1 MRLMREEVPLTE
13 RQMQDMASAWPRYM
27 QVRICICRRTVSS
40 GKHTD
45 DASRPEAAPSPKL
58 CTVSV
63 LQHPDDISAIDLRG
77 LHGMSV
83 HPERLHRPDT
93 PWHSDSGEACGVLH
107 DGCRMLL
114 ARHGFVSTMPS
125 RQPHTHFAGDNH

>member
-1 MRLMREEVPLTE
+1 MSTLHAVREAVPLTE
-13 RQMQDMASAWPRYM
+13 RQMQVMASAWPRYM

-58 CTVSV
+58 CTVLV
-63 LQHPDDISAIDLRG
+63 LQHPDNISAIGLRI

-83 HPERLHRPDT
+83 RPERLHRPT
-93 PWHSDSGEACGVLH
+93 LHGTVILGRLVVCCMMAAACCWKDMAL
-107 DGCRMLL
+107 
-114 ARHGFVSTMPS
+114 
-125 RQPHTHFAGDNH
+125 

>member
-1 MRLMREEVPLTE
+1 MRLMREAVPLTE

-63 LQHPDDISAIDLRG
+63 LQHPDDISAIDLHV

-93 PWHSDSGEACGVLH
+93 PWHSGSGEACGVLH
-107 DGCRMLL
+107 DAAACCWQDMAL
-114 ARHGFVSTMPS
+114 
-125 RQPHTHFAGDNH
+125 